1 MSIPASRYLL
11 AWEFLKSIFDPMETK
26 VCPLCSKEIEASAK
40 FCPECGGSFAVQKTG
55 GAEPP
60 KSKLTP
66 FQETL
71 MVVGIVALISVGYF
85 VFSKPQNIPTPQMQ
99 TPAGHENVGDMGAA
113 LPNLPSDYEGLIA
126 AGDQYMNQNN
136 FPVAAECYKRA
147 LAIDDSS
154 ADVRSDFASCLYG
167 MGLVSRALDEF
178 RIVKEKYPLHG
189 VSLFNMG
196 VVFFSQNNADSAKF
210 YFAKYLELEPSG
222 KAAEQA
228 RNYLNELGI

>member
-1 MSIPASRYLL
+1 ML
-11 AWEFLKSIFDPMETK
+11 AGEFLKSIFGQMDTK
-26 VCPLCSKEIEASAK
+26 VCPVCSKESEASAR
-40 FCPECGGSFAVQKTG
+40 FCPECGGSFAVQK
-55 GAEPP
+55 AASAQAAKP
-60 KSKLTP
+60 KLSP
-66 FQETL
+66 IQETL
-71 MVVGIVALISVGYF
+71 MVIGVVALISIGYF
-85 VFSKPQNIPTPQMQ
+85 IFSKLQNVPQPQTQ
-99 TPAGHENVGDMGAA
+99 TPAGHENVGEMGAA
-113 LPNLPSDYEGLIA
+113 LPNLPEDFDGLVA

-167 MGLVSRALDEF
+167 MGLVNRALDEF
-178 RIVKEKYPLHG
+178 RIIKGKYPLHG

-196 VVFFSQNNADSAKF
+196 VVFFSQNNSDSAKF
-210 YFAKYLELEPSG
+210 YFTKYLELEPDG